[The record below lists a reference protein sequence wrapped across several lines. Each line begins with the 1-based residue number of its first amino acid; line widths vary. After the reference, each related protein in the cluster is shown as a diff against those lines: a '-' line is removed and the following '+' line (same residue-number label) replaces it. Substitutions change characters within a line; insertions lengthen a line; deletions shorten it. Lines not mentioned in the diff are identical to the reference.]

1 MSDNRQMIDISVV
14 IPAFREEKSV
24 GIVIEKT
31 YNLMTKL
38 GKNFEIVVVDDGSDD
53 MTGSIASAT
62 GARVITHP
70 YNIGYGAALKTGI
83 RFARGQT
90 IVMMDAD
97 GQHDPEDIPALL
109 GKLDKYDMVVGAR
122 SRKSETRLH
131 RDLAN
136 RVYNGFASYVC
147 NYRIQD
153 LTSGFKAINTNIAHS
168 FLGILPNTFSFS
180 TTLTMAVLRSG
191 FSLSYVPIHT
201 SFPSGKSKIRLIQ
214 DGSRFF
220 LIIMKIA
227 TLFSPMKLFL
237 PVSVSLFL
245 GGLSYGV
252 FRMIFLGGRYGQTAG
267 LVMIMAVVIFMVGL
281 VSEQI
286 AQLRFDRIEHWLP
299 MKEEN
304 QLHET
309 ILANPGNTALNHS
322 TPKSTSAPFQRS
334 EPS

>member
-1 MSDNRQMIDISVV
+1 LSDDRQMINISVV

-31 YNLMTKL
+31 HNVMTRL
-38 GKNFEIVVVDDGSDD
+38 GKSFEIVVVDDGSDD
-53 MTGSIASAT
+53 RTGSIASTA

-83 RFARGQT
+83 RFARGQI

-109 GKLDKYDMVVGAR
+109 EKLGKYDMVVGAR
-122 SRKSETRLH
+122 SRESETRLH

-136 RVYNGFASYVC
+136 RIYNGFASYVC

-153 LTSGFKAINTNIAHS
+153 LTSGFKAINTNIARS

-180 TTLTMAVLRSG
+180 TTITMAVLRSG

-237 PVSVSLFL
+237 PVSASLFL
-245 GGLSYGV
+245 GGLGYGI
-252 FRMIFLGGRYGQTAG
+252 FRIIFMGGRYGQASG
-267 LVMIMAVVIFMVGL
+267 LVMVMSVIIFMVGL

-299 MKEEN
+299 IQEETRVD
-304 QLHET
+304 EEM
-309 ILANPGNTALNHS
+309 LA
-322 TPKSTSAPFQRS
+322 
-334 EPS
+334 EPQDITRIHTRQ